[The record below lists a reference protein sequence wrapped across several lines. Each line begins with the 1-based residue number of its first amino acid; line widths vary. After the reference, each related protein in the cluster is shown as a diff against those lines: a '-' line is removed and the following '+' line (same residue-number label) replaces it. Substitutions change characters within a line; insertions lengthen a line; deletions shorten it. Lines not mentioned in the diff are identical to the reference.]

1 MSTTSEAETSE
12 LRPACDVGVKPARV
26 AGVDPGLMTRSFEE
40 RELRVIEPGHTQRH
54 YFRELWAYRGLIY
67 HMAVRDVRL
76 RYKQTLLGVGWPL
89 VQPLMSMLVLTF
101 VFSRVAGFR
110 APGGVPYAVLV
121 LSGLVPWQLFATG
134 LTSVGLSVLSSE
146 GLIDRVYFPRMALP
160 IKGLSVALHNAV
172 ISALLLLCAM
182 LLFGIVPSPR
192 VLLLPVFLL
201 LAATFALSLGLFLS
215 IWNALYRDF
224 LHLLPF
230 LLQLAMYVS
239 PVGFVSTAIPEE
251 FAWVSALNPMSAAID
266 GCRYALLPEQASYDW
281 AGFGGATAIVAVIL
295 LAGVRFFRQREL
307 SLVERI

>member
-1 MSTTSEAETSE
+1 MVPVTSTTSQAGSSAAPEGELAEPGAK
-12 LRPACDVGVKPARV
+12 RPLEV
-26 AGVDPGLMTRSFEE
+26 

-54 YFRELWAYRGLIY
+54 YFSELWVYRGLIY

-89 VQPLMSMLVLTF
+89 VQPLLSMLVLTF

-110 APGGVPYAVLV
+110 APGGIPYAVLV

-134 LTSVGLSVLSSE
+134 LTSIGLSVLTSE
-146 GLIDRVYFPRMALP
+146 GLIDRVYFPRMVLP
-160 IKGLSVALHNAV
+160 IKGLSVAVHNAV
-172 ISALLLLCAM
+172 ISSLLLLFAM
-182 LLFGIVPSPR
+182 LLFGILPTPR
-192 VLLLPVFLL
+192 VLLLPIFLSL
-201 LAATFALSLGLFLS
+201 GAIFALSLGLFLS

-239 PVGFVSTAIPEE
+239 PVGFVSDAIPADY
-251 FAWVSALNPMSAAID
+251 AWVSALNPMSAVID
-266 GCRYALLPEQASYDW
+266 GCRYALLPVPASYDW
-281 AGFGGATAIVAVIL
+281 ISFLRALAIVAL
-295 LAGVRFFRQREL
+295 FLFAGVRFFRSREL